1 MHTIISSAHQGAKKK
16 VVARAQDRTEV
27 SRFST
32 MSGTRFQNIMKKSTI
47 SRHCEKVD
55 PHMDLACYHRT
66 TRAPY
71 MQE

>member
-27 SRFST
+27 SRST

-47 SRHCEKVD
+47 S
-55 PHMDLACYHRT
+55 
-66 TRAPY
+66 
-71 MQE
+71 